1 MLYSNFV
8 NTNQGDISIAEY
20 DKITEAKNIV
30 KKEEYNLNN

>member
-8 NTNQGDISIAEY
+8 NNNQGDISITDY

-30 KKEEYNLNN
+30 KKEE